1 MQSFNLTSFTLQQR
15 GSEGGDSCKWWL
27 LERTPH
33 SPFRGDLSPLVHDL
47 LIRCKLWSASPKRK
61 EVVKKKEDPRCAHW
75 YALQG
80 IKREKT
86 KQKTSQKM
94 YLKIVLYM
102 HEYQAFLFG
111 GSKREKDGKIPLSS
125 SPSLLVKSPP
135 WLFELAPTVN
145 NRREKSRGDEGRQAL
160 IKTKT
165 FFFVE
170 TYSF

>member
-61 EVVKKKEDPRCAHW
+61 EVVKKKEDPRGAHW

-80 IKREKT
+80 LKIEKT
-86 KQKTSQKM
+86 QQKNFTKNVSIYSFVHARISGFSFFGVKNEKKTEK
-94 YLKIVLYM
+94 YLCLHHHHYWWN
-102 HEYQAFLFG
+102 HRLDCLSWLLRSTTG
-111 GSKREKDGKIPLSS
+111 GRKVEGM
-125 SPSLLVKSPP
+125 
-135 WLFELAPTVN
+135 
-145 NRREKSRGDEGRQAL
+145 RGDRL
-160 IKTKT
+160 L
-165 FFFVE
+165 
-170 TYSF
+170 

>member
-61 EVVKKKEDPRCAHW
+61 EVVKKKEDPRGAHW

-80 IKREKT
+80 LKIEKT
-86 KQKTSQKM
+86 QQKTSQKM
-94 YLKIVLYM
+94 YLYIVLYM
-102 HEYQAFLFG
+102 HEYQAFLFL
-111 GSKREKDGKIPLSS
+111 GSKMKKRQKNTFVFITIIIGEITALTVWVGSYGQQQEGEK
-125 SPSLLVKSPP
+125 
-135 WLFELAPTVN
+135 
-145 NRREKSRGDEGRQAL
+145 
-160 IKTKT
+160 
-165 FFFVE
+165 
-170 TYSF
+170 